1 MTTRDAANELRQ
13 IFATMNPHRAEE
25 IREAYFD
32 AVAGLQNLVTA
43 LEVADSECSTPE
55 IDLLLSE
62 HLLAVQA
69 LEVMKKSQLGGVL

>member
-1 MTTRDAANELRQ
+1 MSVNELRPL
-13 IFATMNPHRAEE
+13 FENMNPARADE
-25 IREAYFD
+25 IRQAYYD

-43 LEVADSECSTPE
+43 LEVADSECSMPE

-69 LEVMKKSQLGGVL
+69 LNVMNKSRLGEVL